1 MQLFRLT
8 VSFLFIGLLFAC
20 RSKDPSILKV
30 YVKSNNFILTPDAT
44 VRLVGDLSEGTPE
57 FFEEKQTDANGVVQF
72 NLDDLF
78 STYDEKQNAAAHF
91 TLYAKDSSAFFTTKD
106 VRAKIHLTSVETII
120 LDD

>member
-1 MQLFRLT
+1 MKLYRLI
-8 VSFLFIGLLFAC
+8 VSLLFLGLIFSC

-44 VRLVGDLSEGTPE
+44 VRLVGDISEGTPE
-57 FFEEKQTDANGVVQF
+57 FFEEKMTDANGVVQF
-72 NLDDLF
+72 NLDELF
-78 STYDEKQNAAAHF
+78 STYDDKQNAAAHF
-91 TLYAKDSSAFFTTKD
+91 TLYAKDTATYFTSMD

>member
-1 MQLFRLT
+1 M
-8 VSFLFIGLLFAC
+8 
-20 RSKDPSILKV
+20 LKV
-30 YVKSNNFILTPDAT
+30 YVKSNNLILTPDAT

-57 FFEEKQTDANGVVQF
+57 YFEEKKSDANGVVEF

-78 STYDEKQNAAAHF
+78 SSFEEKQNAVAHF
-91 TLYAKDSSAFFTTKD
+91 TLYAKDSSALFTSKD